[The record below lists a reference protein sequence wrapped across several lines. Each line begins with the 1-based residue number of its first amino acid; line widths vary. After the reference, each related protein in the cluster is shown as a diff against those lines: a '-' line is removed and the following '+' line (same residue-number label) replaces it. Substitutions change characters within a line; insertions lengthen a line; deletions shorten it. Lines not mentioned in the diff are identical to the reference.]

1 MKRSALPVLVA
12 IAGGALWGLCFGRES
27 LPLASWIA
35 LAPLFFL
42 LSARRAGLLAFV
54 HGLTGWMVGL
64 SWIPATLVTFGGMSL
79 LLAWP
84 LTGLLAAYLAAFQGI
99 FGWLGAPLWR
109 SRPVLRLVALPAL
122 WVALEWLRTW
132 LFGGF
137 PWNLAAYA
145 WVDVYGALPLA
156 AWTGAYGV
164 SFLVV
169 LAGVGAAAAFQR
181 RRWEPLAA
189 CWLVPLLLLPM
200 AARWSHRRALVELEE
215 AHDGAEMA
223 GTGVPVRLIQPDIAN
238 LVAWDPVA
246 VGNNYRKM
254 MRLSHESCQPGAL
267 VVWPES
273 AAWPFSYVEDPLFA
287 RDLHTLVETGGC
299 TVLFNASHPVG
310 NAFYNSAYLLS
321 PGGSVARYDK
331 RHLVPFGEYIPFKGL
346 FSWMDKLARNAG
358 DFRQAD
364 ALTLLPWG
372 DEKIGMA
379 ICYEVVFPEEAADL
393 ARAGA
398 TLLVTITNDAWYGDT
413 AAPWQHFRAAR
424 FRAAENR
431 RPLLRAAITG
441 VSALVGPDGSV
452 WQEIGVFQEGVIRA
466 HVVGK
471 KGLTPY
477 ARAPWLVPLLCT
489 LLAAGAVGWRWKSRR
504 KDLKDINDPKDEKTA
519 GGRGRL
525 GLLRP
530 LGPGRVG
537 E

>member
-1 MKRSALPVLVA
+1 VRRGLLLLLVT
-12 IAGGALWGLCFGRES
+12 IAGGALWGLCFGRE
-27 LPLASWIA
+27 PLSVASWIA

-64 SWIPATLVTFGGMSL
+64 SWIPGTLVTYGGLPL

-84 LTGLLAAYLAAFQGI
+84 LTALLAAYLGAFQGL

-109 SRPVLRLVALPAL
+109 SRPWLRFAVLPAL

-145 WVDVYGALPLA
+145 WVDVAGALPLS
-156 AWTGAYGV
+156 AWIGAYGV

-169 LAGVGAAAAFQR
+169 LASLGVAAAFQA
-181 RRWEPLAA
+181 RRWEPLAV
-189 CWLVPLLLLPM
+189 CWLVPLLLLPV
-200 AARWSHRRALVELEE
+200 AARWSHRRSLVELE
-215 AHDGAEMA
+215 AAYGIGGA
-223 GTGVPVRLIQPDIAN
+223 GVPVRLLQPNIPN
-238 LVAWDPVA
+238 LVGWDPVA
-246 VGNNYRKM
+246 VGANYQKL
-254 MRLSHESCQPGAL
+254 MRLSQANCEPGAL
-267 VVWPES
+267 LVWPES
-273 AAWPFSYVEDPLFA
+273 AAWPFSYQGDPTFA

-299 TVLFNASHPVG
+299 TVLFNSSHPVEG
-310 NAFYNSAYLLS
+310 AFYNSAYLLS
-321 PGGSVARYDK
+321 PGGAIARYDK

-358 DFRQAD
+358 DFRHAD
-364 ALTLLPWG
+364 DLTLLPWG
-372 DEKIGMA
+372 DEQIGMA
-379 ICYEVVFPEEAADL
+379 ICYEVVFPEEVAQL

-413 AAPWQHFRAAR
+413 AAPWQHFRSAR

-452 WQEIGVFQEGVIRA
+452 WEEIGVFEEGVIRA
-466 HVVGK
+466 RVVGK
-471 KGLTPY
+471 KGITPY
-477 ARAPWLVPLLCT
+477 ARAPWLAPLSCSI
-489 LLAAGAVGWRWKSRR
+489 LAVGAVGWGWRRR
-504 KDLKDINDPKDEKTA
+504 KLASFDN
-519 GGRGRL
+519 
-525 GLLRP
+525 
-530 LGPGRVG
+530 
-537 E
+537 